1 MEMTMRLP
9 PAARISD
16 PLVMACRRQED
27 GLRRVLFQI
36 DFFRQGHDFARVV
49 VTAGAADVVR
59 ALEFAAIRAF
69 RRVSGNKRVVGAT
82 HVAARFRDSV
92 LRDSHVSTSG
102 SGDMPQI
109 LHQDSDMRRTTRHT
123 GPIL

>member
-1 MEMTMRLP
+1 M
-9 PAARISD
+9 ARK
-16 PLVMACRRQED
+16 RQEN
-27 GLRRVLFQI
+27 GLRRVLVQI
-36 DFFRQGHDFARVV
+36 DFLGQGHDLARVIM
-49 VTAGAADVVR
+49 AACAADVVG

-69 RRVSGNKRVVGAT
+69 GRISGNKCVVGAA

-102 SGDMPQI
+102 SGDMPLI
-109 LHQDSDMRRTTRHT
+109 LHQDSDMRRVLRHT